1 MTEQCV
7 DQLEKLH
14 NPLVTSQILIT
25 YLSVLSLTSSMR
37 RREEDEP
44 FSRKVKSL
52 SYDLIINFLGTCLE
66 GMISITGSK
75 PSMKAWSSSLITGS
89 YWPIYQ
95 LASYQPTTAYQGR
108 REYNL
113 AKKVIS
119 GRWLLIR
126 ASNLVLSIESLLRPF
141 RSRSSIRW
149 ASFQARSLTL

>member
-1 MTEQCV
+1 MIEQCV

-75 PSMKAWSSSLITGS
+75 PSMKA
-89 YWPIYQ
+89 
-95 LASYQPTTAYQGR
+95 
-108 REYNL
+108 
-113 AKKVIS
+113 
-119 GRWLLIR
+119 
-126 ASNLVLSIESLLRPF
+126 
-141 RSRSSIRW
+141 
-149 ASFQARSLTL
+149 